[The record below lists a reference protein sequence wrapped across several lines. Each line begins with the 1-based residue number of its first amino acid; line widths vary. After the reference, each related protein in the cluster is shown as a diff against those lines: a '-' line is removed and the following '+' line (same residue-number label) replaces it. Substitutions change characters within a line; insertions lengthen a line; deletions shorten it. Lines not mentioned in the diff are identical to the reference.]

1 MGIVLTVRKGKRM
14 KINIETIKNKMKE
27 LGFTY
32 EKVEPIG
39 MPEGWTNTLVDAIE
53 ELYSIETELRKAFEN
68 D

>member
-1 MGIVLTVRKGKRM
+1 M